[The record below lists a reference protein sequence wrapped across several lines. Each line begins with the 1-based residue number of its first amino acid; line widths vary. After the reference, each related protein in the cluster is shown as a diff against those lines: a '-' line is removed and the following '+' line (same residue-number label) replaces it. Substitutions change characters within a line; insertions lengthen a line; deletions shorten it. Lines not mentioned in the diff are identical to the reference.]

1 MEKKSFL
8 SGISAKIA
16 LSIVAL
22 SGALLTGCYQDDGL
36 DVNGIKLPAATYTI
50 AGQVVDAETFEAIP
64 TATVSGDVSASVVN
78 GAFSVAVDSPKT
90 YTLEVKNV
98 AGYENAQVNV
108 DVKEVNAGQS
118 AVYSTVIALQPKYN
132 GLYTLNVVA
141 ADENG
146 TVLTD
151 ATTVIREIG
160 VTTAAENGKLE
171 GGKTYV
177 VIVSAEGYTTSQVT
191 VELPKVK
198 TNTTKGVYVILSKKA
213 TGTVKIFGE
222 VKIGNKTF
230 SAHKIEL
237 RSQDG
242 KELLGIDEGY
252 TYNFEVS
259 ESYFTVKTRAAV
271 SKSAT
276 FQMTIV
282 DNNGVELTFDKTYEI
297 TVSEDGSNQGSDSN
311 NQASSDV
318 IIKVATTDVTTDN
331 VVIATETITSGVYN
345 SEEGAVDVD
354 IVYTPYTGS
363 TIVDGYTSVL
373 AAANV
378 TADNSNF
385 YDAIIEALNPT
396 NETATEFK
404 KASETTTGKVSIE
417 ALTILNSVKA
427 SHIATSVERTVS
439 GISVDGKEFKNI
451 ESLKNVIDKAKSTIT
466 TAAGKATLEPNTT
479 YVGHDHTH
487 GHGGSNNA
495 GGGISNAE

>member
-198 TNTTKGVYVILSKKA
+198 TNTTKGVYVILNKKA

-237 RSQDG
+237 RAQDG
-242 KELLGIDEGY
+242 TLLGIDEGY

-259 ESYFTVKTRAAV
+259 ESYFSVKTRAAV

-282 DNNGVELTFDKTYEI
+282 DNNGVELTFEKTYEI

-318 IIKVATTDVTTDN
+318 IIKVATSDVTKDN

-345 SEEGAVDVD
+345 SEESAVDVD
-354 IVYTPYTGS
+354 IVYTPYAGS
-363 TIVDGYTSVL
+363 VIADGYTSVL

-396 NETATEFK
+396 KVTATEFE
-404 KASETTTGKVSIE
+404 KASKTTTGKVSIE
-417 ALTILNSVKA
+417 GLTILNSVKA

-439 GISVDGKEFKNI
+439 GISVDGVEFKDI
-451 ESLKNVIDKAKSTIT
+451 ESLSDVIGKAKSTIT
-466 TAAGKATLEPNTT
+466 TAAGQATLEPNTT
-479 YVGHDHTH
+479 YVGHGHS
-487 GHGGSNNA
+487 HGGSNNA

>member
-318 IIKVATTDVTTDN
+318 IIKVATSDVTKDN

-373 AAANV
+373 ASANV

-396 NETATEFK
+396 KVTATEFK

>member
-98 AGYENAQVNV
+98 AGYEDAQVNV

-177 VIVSAEGYTTSQVT
+177 VIVSADGYTTSQVT

-198 TNTTKGVYVILSKKA
+198 TNTTKGVYVVLSKKA

-237 RSQDG
+237 RAQDG
-242 KELLGIDEGY
+242 TLLGIDEGY

-259 ESYFTVKTRAAV
+259 ESYFTAKTRAAV

-282 DNNGVELTFDKTYEI
+282 DNNGVELTFEKTYEI

-311 NQASSDV
+311 SQASSDV
-318 IIKVATTDVTTDN
+318 IIKVATTDETTDN

-345 SEEGAVDVD
+345 SEESAVDVD

-373 AAANV
+373 ASANV

-396 NETATEFK
+396 KVTATEFE
-404 KASETTTGKVSIE
+404 KASKTTTGKVSIE

-439 GISVDGKEFKNI
+439 GISVDGKEFTDI
-451 ESLKNVIDKAKSTIT
+451 ESLSGVIKKAKSTIT
-466 TAAGKATLEPNTT
+466 TAAGQATLEPNTT
-479 YVGHDHTH
+479 YVGHGHS
-487 GHGGSNNA
+487 HGGSNNA

>member
-1 MEKKSFL
+1 
-8 SGISAKIA
+8 
-16 LSIVAL
+16 
-22 SGALLTGCYQDDGL
+22 
-36 DVNGIKLPAATYTI
+36 
-50 AGQVVDAETFEAIP
+50 
-64 TATVSGDVSASVVN
+64 
-78 GAFSVAVDSPKT
+78 
-90 YTLEVKNV
+90 
-98 AGYENAQVNV
+98 
-108 DVKEVNAGQS
+108 
-118 AVYSTVIALQPKYN
+118 LQPKYN

-282 DNNGVELTFDKTYEI
+282 DNNGVELTFEKTYEI

-373 AAANV
+373 ASANV

-396 NETATEFK
+396 KVTATEFK